1 MNKIKQFFAN
11 PTHWQRL
18 AILSVLSM
26 FISHLILL
34 SRQGSKSDGE
44 IDFFAV
50 IAGAAILL
58 FVVGWSALNGASD
71 TKFISRTIGVV
82 CASFETHRLGYS
94 YIWPEKLNELE
105 EPTFYLFGIILIVG
119 LLIQSL
125 FGKTVSDYLAI
136 IHSQLVKLKKG
147 RLSKMVSKSSIATTK
162 VGNNNNQDSP

>member
-18 AILSVLSM
+18 AILCVLSM

-34 SRQGSKSDGE
+34 SRQGKSDGE

-58 FVVGWSALNGASD
+58 FVIGWSALNGASD

-82 CASFETHRLGYS
+82 CASFECHRLGYS
-94 YIWPEKLNELE
+94 YIWPDKLNELE
-105 EPTFYLFGIILIVG
+105 EPTFYIFGITLIAG

-125 FGKTVSDYLAI
+125 FGKTVSDYLMI
-136 IHSQLVKLKKG
+136 IHSQAVKLRKG
-147 RLSKMVSKSSIATTK
+147 RFSKMMSKSGIATTK
-162 VGNNNNQDSP
+162 VDNKHNRELP